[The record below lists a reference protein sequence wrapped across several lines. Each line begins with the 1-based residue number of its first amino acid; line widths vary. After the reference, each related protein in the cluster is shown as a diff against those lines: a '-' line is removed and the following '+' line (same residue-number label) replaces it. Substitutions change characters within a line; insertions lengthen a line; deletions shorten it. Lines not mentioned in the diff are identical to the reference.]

1 MDSAE
6 QPALR
11 GGRLLRGGS
20 GALRRRIG
28 GPRRGVAPAAPPA
41 IATLDPS
48 GNRIAYPRTKLV
60 ATFDRTIAP
69 GSGDITILDLTD
81 GTATRTI
88 KVTDGSQGPSAGKVL
103 TIAPA
108 VPLAPDRN
116 YAVQIAGGA
125 VRSLG
130 GVPFAGIPATD
141 TTWRFRT
148 RERGPN
154 VIFNHGPHHRG
165 AHQRQRMDQLPHQ
178 LRGRFLDQYVSGV
191 VARDA
196 VLGMEILLADDSE
209 LGAGVRESSATK
221 VGFTRPEELA
231 DRMLACVAGTR
242 NSDMLAPFVRGW
254 LSNNSTKASTWAN
267 DALTGTTRDIA
278 LAEVVR
284 SLVSKGDYDTA
295 KSYRQAIVD
304 ESIRDD
310 VHVP

>member
-1 MDSAE
+1 
-6 QPALR
+6 
-11 GGRLLRGGS
+11 
-20 GALRRRIG
+20 
-28 GPRRGVAPAAPPA
+28 
-41 IATLDPS
+41 
-48 GNRIAYPRTKLV
+48 
-60 ATFDRTIAP
+60 
-69 GSGDITILDLTD
+69 
-81 GTATRTI
+81 
-88 KVTDGSQGPSAGKVL
+88 
-103 TIAPA
+103 
-108 VPLAPDRN
+108 
-116 YAVQIAGGA
+116 
-125 VRSLG
+125 
-130 GVPFAGIPATD
+130 
-141 TTWRFRT
+141 
-148 RERGPN
+148 
-154 VIFNHGPHHRG
+154 
-165 AHQRQRMDQLPHQ
+165 MDQLPHQ